1 MKQRHKIAVVMNPYS
16 GNGKTAR
23 QWPRIGV
30 MIEDLIGEYTFLK
43 THHPGHA
50 TELVRQALRDGYDRI
65 ISVGGDGTYHEVLNG
80 FFDGLLPIN
89 PRAAM
94 AILPMGTGSD
104 LARTL
109 HMPRGLNAVPH
120 LVSDRVVAA
129 DLGRVT
135 FSLRDGG
142 QQFLYFIS
150 TCHIGMGGAVGDC
163 VNRRFKKY
171 GGFLTYFFG
180 VLTTLLTFKNPYL
193 ELEIDG
199 VEVDQICRDVI
210 IANGQYD
217 GGGMHVAPNA
227 QFDNGL
233 FDVYVIG
240 DTSRWFSLRH
250 VRKLYQGRLLEHPEH
265 VRFFRAARVTARSD
279 REVLISLDGE
289 QPGCLPA
296 AIEIVPKA
304 LNIVTA
310 SFEHESIAPEEAEE
324 AGSPGA
330 QLDLGEGPPSGESD
344 EAAAPPEE
352 PVEEVTDKEE
362 AVVEP
367 SARRLLWAFPRR

>member
-1 MKQRHKIAVVMNPYS
+1 MKQRHKIAVVVNPYS

-23 QWPRIGV
+23 QWPRIGN

-50 TELVRQALRDGYDRI
+50 TDLVRQALREGYDRI
-65 ISVGGDGTYHEVLNG
+65 ISVGGDGTHHEVLNG

-142 QQFLYFIS
+142 QHFLYFIN
-150 TCHIGMGGAVGDC
+150 TCHIGMGGSVVDC

-171 GGFLTYFFG
+171 GGFLSYFFG

-199 VEVDQICRDVI
+199 VHVDQVCRDVI

-227 QFDNGL
+227 QIDNGL

-240 DTSRWFSLRH
+240 DTSRLFSLTH
-250 VRKLYQGRLLEHPEH
+250 VSKVYKGRLLEHPEH
-265 VRFFRAARVTARSD
+265 VRFFRAARVTARAD
-279 REVLISLDGE
+279 REVLLNLDGE
-289 QPGCLPA
+289 QPGRLPA

-310 SFEHESIAPEEAEE
+310 SFEHEPIRADQDEDADGTGKQLELAEPAPEPEPAEAT
-324 AGSPGA
+324 
-330 QLDLGEGPPSGESD
+330 PS
-344 EAAAPPEE
+344 PEE
-352 PVEEVTDKEE
+352 TPEDERVI
-362 AVVEP
+362 EP
-367 SARRLLWAFPRR
+367 SAHRLSWAFLRR